1 MGTDF
6 QNSFT
11 AIFVRQLSKYL
22 PKDIHNTL
30 IMLPHYRAK
39 RLTIVGSH
47 QRGQTR
53 RNSWM
58 EA

>member
-1 MGTDF
+1 
-6 QNSFT
+6 
-11 AIFVRQLSKYL
+11 
-22 PKDIHNTL
+22 
-30 IMLPHYRAK
+30 MLPHYRGK
-39 RLTIVGSH
+39 RLTIVRIH

>member
-1 MGTDF
+1 MD
-6 QNSFT
+6 
-11 AIFVRQLSKYL
+11 R
-22 PKDIHNTL
+22 KDIHNTI
-30 IMLPHYRAK
+30 IMLPHYRGK
-39 RLTIVGSH
+39 CLTIVRSH